1 MLMFYMLFENNCM
14 LWVQLD
20 AIDVNILI
28 ELMFDT
34 RMVFGGGFEVVWT
47 G

>member
-1 MLMFYMLFENNCM
+1 
-14 LWVQLD
+14 VQLD
-20 AIDVNILI
+20 AIGMNVLI

-34 RMVFGGGFEVVWT
+34 RMVFGEGFGVVWI

>member
-1 MLMFYMLFENNCM
+1 MVHM
-14 LWVQLD
+14 D
-20 AIDVNILI
+20 AIGVNILI

-34 RMVFGGGFEVVWT
+34 QMIFGVSFGVVWI

>member
-1 MLMFYMLFENNCM
+1 MG
-14 LWVQLD
+14 

-34 RMVFGGGFEVVWT
+34 RMVFGGGFGVGWI

>member
-1 MLMFYMLFENNCM
+1 MLFENNCM

-20 AIDVNILI
+20 TIDVNILI

-34 RMVFGGGFEVVWT
+34 
-47 G
+47 

>member
-1 MLMFYMLFENNCM
+1 MLFENNRM

-20 AIDVNILI
+20 AIRVNILI

-34 RMVFGGGFEVVWT
+34 RMVFGEGFGVVWIS
-47 G
+47 

>member
-1 MLMFYMLFENNCM
+1 VFENNRM

-20 AIDVNILI
+20 AIGVDILI

-34 RMVFGGGFEVVWT
+34 RVVFGGGFGVVWI